1 MSKHFTTEGEYS
13 KINNTDLIKQLT
25 LRKKYIFNIEEI
37 VDLKI
42 ENKSLDNYKYNT
54 EGKLKASENIISN
67 LKLEITNMRL
77 ILEELQ
83 KEKGIN

>member
-37 VDLKI
+37 NKDNKWIYLKGKCLELLGERETTI
-42 ENKSLDNYKYNT
+42 CLENNSKNK
-54 EGKLKASENIISN
+54 KRII
-67 LKLEITNMRL
+67 
-77 ILEELQ
+77 
-83 KEKGIN
+83 

>member
-37 VDLKI
+37 NKDNKWIYLKGKCLELLGERETI
-42 ENKSLDNYKYNT
+42 ICLENNSKNK
-54 EGKLKASENIISN
+54 KRII
-67 LKLEITNMRL
+67 
-77 ILEELQ
+77 
-83 KEKGIN
+83 